1 MAEYLTPGVFV
12 EDITQVVDMP
22 SGTVPASAFV
32 GVAKSGPVGV
42 PVAVTSWNMYLNTFA
57 GGQESAFLTNNYLAY
72 AVYGFFQN
80 GGKLCYVLRVS
91 SGTVSSDNTIT
102 YAAKP
107 ATSTGDDAFAKAFS
121 AKYEGDW
128 GNKLKI
134 KCPKSGVNETLG
146 IFTLQVLLNDVI
158 VESWANLGSGV
169 NVKDCFADV
178 INAESQFIEV
188 TDITV
193 PANLSTMENAD
204 VNITFS
210 GGTDGDSTVSDAI
223 YKASLHALD
232 FYDPIRLVA
241 IPGANSDLQV
251 ALAEYCTEMEYR
263 IAICEGEETATTANL
278 ITLRERLNNLN
289 ANLYGPWIQVTNP
302 LSSSGAPISIP
313 ACGHIS
319 GVYARI
325 SDSRG
330 FWKAPAGT
338 EAILKGA
345 INVTKVFTQNDTDV
359 LNPKSINAL
368 LPKPNYGVV
377 IWGARSCRSDLP
389 YASDLYTNITIKKTC
404 YDLTQKYV
412 FEPHDSSLWTKVKTT
427 VQDYLNGIY
436 QQGGFFGDSADQAY
450 FVKCDEELNPLSIR
464 NQGKLICE
472 VGYATNKPAEFI
484 IFRISHELTTA

>member
-22 SGTVPASAFV
+22 SGTIPASAFV

-57 GGQESAFLTNNYLAY
+57 GGQESAFLTNSYLAY

-91 SGTVSSDNTIT
+91 SGTVSSDNIIT

-107 ATSTGDDAFAKAFS
+107 ATPTGDDAFAKAFS

-169 NVKDCFADV
+169 NVKGCFADV

-193 PANLSTMENAD
+193 PADLSTMKNAD

-223 YKASLHALD
+223 YGASLHALD
-232 FYDPIRLVA
+232 FYDTIRLVA
-241 IPGANSDLQV
+241 IPGASNDLQV
-251 ALAEYCTEMEYR
+251 ALAKYCTEM
-263 IAICEGEETATTANL
+263 
-278 ITLRERLNNLN
+278 
-289 ANLYGPWIQVTNP
+289 
-302 LSSSGAPISIP
+302 
-313 ACGHIS
+313 
-319 GVYARI
+319 
-325 SDSRG
+325 
-330 FWKAPAGT
+330 
-338 EAILKGA
+338 
-345 INVTKVFTQNDTDV
+345 
-359 LNPKSINAL
+359 
-368 LPKPNYGVV
+368 
-377 IWGARSCRSDLP
+377 
-389 YASDLYTNITIKKTC
+389 
-404 YDLTQKYV
+404 
-412 FEPHDSSLWTKVKTT
+412 
-427 VQDYLNGIY
+427 
-436 QQGGFFGDSADQAY
+436 
-450 FVKCDEELNPLSIR
+450 
-464 NQGKLICE
+464 
-472 VGYATNKPAEFI
+472 
-484 IFRISHELTTA
+484 